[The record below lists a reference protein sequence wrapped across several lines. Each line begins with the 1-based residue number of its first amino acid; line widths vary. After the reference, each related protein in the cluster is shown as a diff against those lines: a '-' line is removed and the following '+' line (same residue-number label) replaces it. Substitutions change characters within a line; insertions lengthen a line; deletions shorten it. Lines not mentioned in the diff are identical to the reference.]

1 MHAGSRD
8 KANCFQINLQHSR
21 TATSN
26 LGQLVNQHYV
36 DITYVQEPYTINNK
50 MAGLPRSH
58 KVYTSGDGRKKTA
71 IVINNDQLD
80 ATPITQLSNEDRVA
94 VEAHSEAVKF
104 FGVSKYFDSRRDIEE
119 DIRWLEK
126 LRNYT
131 KGYGLIIAVV
141 SNARSKMLH
150 DTITNQ
156 WGIIL
161 EEFLICNDLYVLN
174 EFTETPTFE
183 SNSGGDPTTTNSRLV
198 RYISDWICGQEKAAQ
213 SKTL

>member
-1 MHAGSRD
+1 M
-8 KANCFQINLQHSR
+8 N
-21 TATSN
+21 
-26 LGQLVNQHYV
+26 
-36 DITYVQEPYTINNK
+36 
-50 MAGLPRSH
+50 
-58 KVYTSGDGRKKTA
+58 
-71 IVINNDQLD
+71 

-94 VEAHSEAVKF
+94 VEVRSETVKF

-119 DIRWLEK
+119 DIRQLEK

-156 WGIIL
+156 RGKIL
-161 EEFLICNDLYVLN
+161 GEFLICNDLNVLN

-183 SNSGGDPTTTNSRLV
+183 SNSGGSRTDPTTTNSRLV
-198 RYISDWICGQEKAAQ
+198 RYVSDWICGQEESCPEHNIVNFKIASLNNERGKMNYMGVHYITNQ
-213 SKTL
+213 EVYKE

>member
-1 MHAGSRD
+1 M
-8 KANCFQINLQHSR
+8 N
-21 TATSN
+21 
-26 LGQLVNQHYV
+26 
-36 DITYVQEPYTINNK
+36 
-50 MAGLPRSH
+50 
-58 KVYTSGDGRKKTA
+58 
-71 IVINNDQLD
+71 

-94 VEAHSEAVKF
+94 VEVRSETVKF

-119 DIRWLEK
+119 DIRQLEK

-156 WGIIL
+156 RGKIL
-161 EEFLICNDLYVLN
+161 GEFLICNDLNVLN

-183 SNSGGDPTTTNSRLV
+183 SNSGGSRTDPTTTNSRLV
-198 RYISDWICGQEKAAQ
+198 RYVSDWICGQEE
-213 SKTL
+213 SCSDHNIVNFKTAR